1 MKDLIIVNL
10 AAIICILSS
19 AIYLVIKDRK
29 NNDKG

>member
-19 AIYLVIKDRK
+19 SIYLVIKDRR
-29 NNDKG
+29 NNDN

>member
-1 MKDLIIVNL
+1 MKEFIIVNL

-29 NNDKG
+29 NNDN